1 MEKVGS
7 MDNLKEVLQNI
18 IQQTENAEL
27 MSSREVIDQLIEQ
40 LQR

>member
-1 MEKVGS
+1 MEKVGR

-27 MSSREVIDQLIEQ
+27 ISSQEVIDQLIEQ